1 MSLPPGWRPQP
12 PEVKPGV
19 IPLRPLSVGEILSAV
34 FATVRLHWR
43 PLAAV
48 CASVAAATLVLLL
61 PVALAAKPLIRAYSA
76 LVTVDTNDSYT
87 STELNNAA
95 TDLLHAFWGFMPWLL
110 LVIAVQFSA
119 AVVIDTGSAFVVS
132 RAVLGRSTTAHQA
145 LAAIGRGLPKLIGL
159 GLIIG
164 ISVTAGL
171 FLCIIPGLVLAT
183 FWFAAPM
190 AMKLEPTTIIGSL
203 GRSWTLVSRSF
214 WRVLGILLLVQI
226 IVGVAVQVI
235 SAPLS
240 IIGSVGIFASQTIG
254 QPSETDVMAMLVV
267 SLLSGVL
274 TVLLYVFASV
284 ARALL
289 YLDLRMRQENLAPA
303 LVEASSNR

>member
-19 IPLRPLSVGEILSAV
+19 IPLRPLSVGELLGAV
-34 FATVRLHWR
+34 FLTIRLHWR
-43 PLAAV
+43 PMAAV
-48 CASVAAATLVLLL
+48 CASVAAVAVLLLL
-61 PVALAAKPLIRAYSA
+61 PVALAARPLIKAYA
-76 LVTVDTNDSYT
+76 TLVTADANASYT
-87 STELNNAA
+87 SAELNNAA
-95 TDLLHAFWGFMPWLL
+95 TDLLHALWGFMPWLL
-110 LVIAVQFSA
+110 LVIAVQFTA
-119 AVVIDTGSAFVVS
+119 AVVIDTGAALVVS
-132 RAVLGRSTTAHQA
+132 RAVLGRSTTASEA
-145 LAAIGRGLPKLIGL
+145 LASIGRGLPKLIGL
-159 GLIIG
+159 GLVIG

-190 AMKLEPTTIIGSL
+190 AMKLEPSTITGSL

-214 WRVLGILLLVQI
+214 WRVFGILILVQI
-226 IVGVAVQVI
+226 IVGVAVQVV

-240 IIGSVGIFASQTIG
+240 IIGSVGLFASQTTG
-254 QPSETDVMAMLVV
+254 QPSDTDVTTMLLVTV
-267 SLLSGVL
+267 LSGVL
-274 TVLLYVFASV
+274 TLLLYAFASV

-303 LVEASSNR
+303 LVEASHNR